1 MSEQH
6 TPQGLHALIDG
17 AGASVQRQQ
26 DEALAAAA
34 SQARPSPTKRVM
46 AVALLTAFVAIAVL
60 QVPRILEPLGNPDP
74 TQDDAVAAA
83 DLDHLASLI
92 EAHQRAQGRY
102 PATLDQLQLSPE
114 LASLIA
120 AHKIDYRLTGQSF
133 RLEWALPGR
142 VATHDADSGA
152 TLFAKSTTTH

>member
-17 AGASVQRQQ
+17 AGATVQHQQ
-26 DEALAAAA
+26 DKAAAAAA
-34 SQARPSPTKRVM
+34 SQARPSNAKRVS
-46 AVALLTAFVAIAVL
+46 ALVLLTAFVAIATL

-74 TQDDAVAAA
+74 TRDDAVAAA
-83 DLDHLASLI
+83 DLAHVASLI

-102 PATLDQLQLSPE
+102 PATLDQLQVTPE
-114 LASLIA
+114 LAALIA
-120 AHKIDYRLTGQSF
+120 RHQIVYRQTDKAF

-152 TLFAKSTTTH
+152 TLFAKSPATH